1 MKITIFNLKGGQG
14 KTTIS
19 LALAL
24 NYGFLVITNDEYSPI
39 DKVLP
44 TSDVKHLEQAE
55 KLPAVPDEFNL
66 IYDFGGYPDERL
78 LDAVALSDWV
88 IIPIIY
94 DSFLDMQTAIK
105 TIKEIELYNKN
116 IIIVINRTHKGVFEK
131 AKAVLDGFVKYP
143 MFEVKQST
151 AFIKMVDT
159 GKSIPELMAHNVL
172 LKYHYKAPAEQI
184 EAIKSYLDKE

>member
-24 NYGFLVITNDEYSPI
+24 NYGFFVVTNDEYSPI
-39 DKVLP
+39 EKVLP
-44 TSDVKHLEQAE
+44 RGKIKHIAQGQI
-55 KLPAVPDEFNL
+55 LPVVPDNVNL
-66 IYDFGGYPDERL
+66 IYDFGGYPDKRL
-78 LDAVALSDWV
+78 IEAVSKSDKV
-88 IIPIIY
+88 IIPVIY
-94 DSFLDMQTAIK
+94 DSALDMQTTIK
-105 TIKEIELYNKN
+105 TIREIEKYNKN
-116 IIIVINRTHKGVFEK
+116 IIIVVNRTHKGVFEK
-131 AKAVLDGFVKYP
+131 AQAILDNFIKYP

-151 AFIKMVDT
+151 AFVKMVDT